1 MINSSTAAKAP
12 VCLHVCLMHQ
22 WSCDLG
28 QGVFPSLILLLPSLI
43 LVPVRLFL
51 RKYKICTWQPIL
63 HFKKRDS
70 KIKML
75 CIHP

>member
-28 QGVFPSLILLLPSLI
+28 QGVFAPFFNFSSRKAFSAQIQNMYMAAYPS
-43 LVPVRLFL
+43 FQE
-51 RKYKICTWQPIL
+51 T
-63 HFKKRDS
+63 
-70 KIKML
+70 
-75 CIHP
+75 